1 MFAAMGIMP
10 QSHKALGIVGDPKF
24 SSDPHQTT
32 KLFSGLGTDTIRDY
46 HFKYTA
52 DIRVHLIDTPGFS
65 DGHRSEREILT
76 DLMEWMSQSHG
87 ELTRLSGILY
97 FHRISVS

>member
-1 MFAAMGIMP
+1 MFAAGRILP
-10 QSHKALGIVGDPKF
+10 QSRKALDTVGNLSS
-24 SSDPHQTT
+24 SSDPRQTT
-32 KLFSGLGTDTIRDY
+32 KLFAGLGTDTIRDY

-52 DIRVHLIDTPGFS
+52 EIRVHLIDTPGFN

-76 DLMEWMSQSHG
+76 DLVEWMSQSHG